1 MFFKRFD
8 LDPRSYGV
16 ILNSLQSGMTPFEML
31 YGACP
36 GRYTLLTKVISV
48 AKAGAMGRKL
58 IRNLEPLIIDNIR
71 CVRKRNAITQYLFGR
86 DGF

>member
-16 ILNSLQSGMTPFEML
+16 ILNSLQSGLTPFEML
-31 YGACP
+31 YNACP
-36 GRYTLLTKVISV
+36 GRITLLNKVISV

-58 IRNLEPLIIDNIR
+58 IRNLEPLIVDNLKF
-71 CVRKRNAITQYLFGR
+71 VRKRNAIT
-86 DGF
+86 